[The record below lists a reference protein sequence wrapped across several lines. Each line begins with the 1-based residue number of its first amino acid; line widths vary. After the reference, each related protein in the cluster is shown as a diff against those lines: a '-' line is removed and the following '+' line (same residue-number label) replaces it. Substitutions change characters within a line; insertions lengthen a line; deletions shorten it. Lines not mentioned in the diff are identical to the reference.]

1 VTGQEKLEGLRLIL
15 SAVAALFLIGCI
27 TYGVTKH
34 NRENLVP
41 VRSEIDAIV
50 RRVIYVE
57 YAIRIGALML
67 GGFFVFVLL
76 RAIW

>member
-15 SAVAALFLIGCI
+15 RAVAALFLIGCI

-41 VRSEIDAIV
+41 VRSEIDSTV

-57 YAIRIGALML
+57 YGIRISALIS
-67 GGFFVFVLL
+67 GVVFVFLLL
-76 RAIW
+76 RAMW